1 MEIIVPINELLLPHS
16 HNSPLRKVVKAM
28 VEEDPNVLKHT
39 TGDDDKL
46 SPLHVAAANSQVQT
60 PLMYA
65 AKQGKTDCVEKL
77 INAGAN
83 IFMLDSRHGGTC
95 LYDAAFHGRID
106 CLEAIL
112 FAAHFTPFEDSR
124 LIIGSDICSSCGGT
138 PLHMAALGGSLDC
151 IRILLARG
159 ADRLQLDFKVHRY
172 QNTPYTVALEH
183 QHKECAAL
191 LGPSSA
197 PLVWPYQLKFI
208 SELDQEA
215 KALVE
220 VNMPPSSL
228 HSESNN
234 DNIASKGPRQS
245 LRNVLYK
252 AAIKVINVLTA
263 MVVPRKTFW
272 KPWETSRAKRTGKS
286 SSPSTLLIPG
296 CGNFR
301 LSEHLY
307 DAGHTAITNIDF
319 SKIVI
324 SDMLHRNVRD
334 HPLMRWRIMDMTAM
348 QFEDESFG
356 AVIDKVD

>member
-1 MEIIVPINELLLPHS
+1 
-16 HNSPLRKVVKAM
+16 M

-46 SPLHVAAANSQVQT
+46 SPLHVAAANSQT

-124 LIIGSDICSSCGGT
+124 GCARYVNSRDFNGYTPQHLVALQGQSKCVGALLDNAALIGARTGSCGGT

-234 DNIASKGPRQS
+234 DNIASKFVHFAVVTFFSYGL
-245 LRNVLYK
+245 LRL
-252 AAIKVINVLTA
+252 IN
-263 MVVPRKTFW
+263 
-272 KPWETSRAKRTGKS
+272 KS
-286 SSPSTLLIPG
+286 S
-296 CGNFR
+296 
-301 LSEHLY
+301 
-307 DAGHTAITNIDF
+307 
-319 SKIVI
+319 
-324 SDMLHRNVRD
+324 
-334 HPLMRWRIMDMTAM
+334 
-348 QFEDESFG
+348 ESRE
-356 AVIDKVD
+356 K

>member
-1 MEIIVPINELLLPHS
+1 
-16 HNSPLRKVVKAM
+16 M

-124 LIIGSDICSSCGGT
+124 SCGGT

-234 DNIASKGPRQS
+234 DNIASK
-245 LRNVLYK
+245 
-252 AAIKVINVLTA
+252 
-263 MVVPRKTFW
+263 
-272 KPWETSRAKRTGKS
+272 
-286 SSPSTLLIPG
+286 LLIPG